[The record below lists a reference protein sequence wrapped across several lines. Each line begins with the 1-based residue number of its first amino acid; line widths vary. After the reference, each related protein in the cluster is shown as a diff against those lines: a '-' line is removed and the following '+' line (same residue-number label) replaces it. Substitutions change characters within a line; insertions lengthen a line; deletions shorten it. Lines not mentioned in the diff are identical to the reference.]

1 MDHLDRT
8 VRWTSLTDQLNRKL
22 DGPAER
28 TVGWTC
34 WTEQFFF
41 FETLVRLNIRRFSF
55 VHCHSFWLL
64 VLEGFLDDLLRKKT
78 KLQNWRLPKL
88 EFDTNQVL
96 FLFLFLVQPRGNKS
110 GLWLSDENWDYWTD
124 FLLKIQTPPN
134 FQLNLKFC
142 NFIDQKFSD
151 K

>member
-1 MDHLDRT
+1 MNYCKNPTYNKKLGTCPQNPTAGPKPTGHLVPMCRNIF
-8 VRWTSLTDQLNRKL
+8 QLCLRPLPPLGCNNS
-22 DGPAER
+22 
-28 TVGWTC
+28 
-34 WTEQFFF
+34 Q
-41 FETLVRLNIRRFSF
+41 SF
-55 VHCHSFWLL
+55 VL
-64 VLEGFLDDLLRKKT
+64 LEGFLDDLLRQKT
-78 KLQNWRLPKL
+78 KLQHWRLPKL
-88 EFDTNQVL
+88 EFNTNQVL